1 VPGQDPTT
9 GDAVR
14 SPTATAR
21 LDVLRGPWRPVDV
34 RSLLPTDPASPVP
47 AGRHRAPRRPG
58 RLGRAGLALVAAG
71 APVIPAVLLAAPA
84 AHADTDWDSLAECES
99 GGDWGINTGNGFGGG
114 LQFTD
119 STWRAFG
126 GSGQPED
133 ASRAEQIQ
141 VAERVKEGQ
150 GMGAWPTCSKKTGNT
165 DSSANTGGSGSSSSE
180 SSSSKSSSSSESSS
194 SSDSSDSSAETEG
207 IAAKSAKPG
216 AAYTVASG
224 DTLSEIA
231 AAHGTSATS
240 LAQTND
246 LADPDTIT
254 PGQQLT
260 VG

>member
-1 VPGQDPTT
+1 M
-9 GDAVR
+9 
-14 SPTATAR
+14 AR
-21 LDVLRGPWRPVDV
+21 NTEE
-34 RSLLPTDPASPVP
+34 SLA
-47 AGRHRAPRRPG
+47 RA
-58 RLGRAGLALVAAG
+58 LGRRAAQVALVGAMAAAPLALSTGIAS
-71 APVIPAVLLAAPA
+71 
-84 AHADTDWDSLAECES
+84 ADTDWDALAQCES
-99 GGDWGINTGNGFGGG
+99 GGDWSINTGNGFGGG

-119 STWRAFG
+119 STWKAFG

-165 DSSANTGGSGSSSSE
+165 DSSANSEGSGSSSSE
-180 SSSSKSSSSSESSS
+180 SSSSSKSSSSSESSS

-207 IAAKSAKPG
+207 IAATAAPG

-240 LAQTND
+240 LAQTNG
-246 LADPDTIT
+246 LADPDTIS
-254 PGQQLT
+254 PGQQLK
-260 VG
+260 VS